1 MGWEAG
7 ARPDELSGAEWSS
20 ESVNGVA
27 GGGKGREDS
36 GRVGRGVGIW
46 QRPRP
51 GTAERDGTESS
62 TRLMRGPSGVRRDR
76 GPFFRRTEQQCSAQP
91 HRADLCRKSHIFPA
105 K

>member
-36 GRVGRGVGIW
+36 GRVGRGVAAWEFGKDHDLE
-46 QRPRP
+46 RPN
-51 GTAERDGTESS
+51 GTGQS
-62 TRLMRGPSGVRRDR
+62 RLMRGPSGVRRDR
-76 GPFFRRTEQQCSAQP
+76 GPFFP
-91 HRADLCRKSHIFPA
+91 
-105 K
+105 